1 MEKQLEIEELSKSI
15 CFAEKLLMDL
25 CVKDD
30 LNLEQKIILSI
41 YRKLIE
47 QVDGNFVLVDHMLAG
62 PSRVVVRSAFENLL
76 TLKYILLEDTFIKNK
91 ALCYYVGYIK
101 SLEKMAKQ
109 FKKVPPNDMPSD
121 YPDSILQKTSKI
133 LNDSAFKDILNEWN
147 RLYRKNKSKYAPY
160 WYSLFDGPKNIKG
173 LVKIINDPN
182 LYRYYGLL
190 SEETHA
196 TQALNGLNSMDLIN
210 DDFSLRPIRSAVNIG
225 FHEGAARAFCT
236 AAIQE
241 IIKYMSPELNGEFIK
256 LMDELG
262 LVEKYKDELKIRLNQ
277 N

>member
-1 MEKQLEIEELSKSI
+1 MGKKLEIEELSKSI

-62 PSRVVVRSAFENLL
+62 PSRVVVRTAFENLL
-76 TLKYILLEDTFIKNK
+76 ALKYILLEDTFIKDR

-109 FKKVPPNDMPSD
+109 LKKVPPRDMPSD
-121 YPDSILQKTSKI
+121 YPDSILRKASKI
-133 LNDSAFKDILNEWN
+133 LNDSSFQDILNEWN
-147 RLYRKNKSKYAPY
+147 YRKRKSGYAPY
-160 WYSLFDGPKNIKG
+160 WYSLFNGPKNIRG
-173 LVKIINDPN
+173 LVEIINDPY

-210 DDFSLRPIRSAVNIG
+210 DDFSLRPIRSEVNIG

-236 AAIQE
+236 AAIHE
-241 IIKYMSPELNGEFIK
+241 IIKYMSPELNSEFIK
-256 LMDELG
+256 FMDELG
-262 LVEKYKDELKIRLNQ
+262 LVDKYKDELNIKLNQ

>member
-62 PSRVVVRSAFENLL
+62 PSRVVVRTAFENLL
-76 TLKYILLEDTFIKNK
+76 ALKYILLEDTFIKDK

-109 FKKVPPNDMPSD
+109 LKKAPPRDMPSD
-121 YPDSILQKTSKI
+121 YPDSILQKASKI
-133 LNDSAFKDILNEWN
+133 LNDSSFQDILNEWN
-147 RLYRKNKSKYAPY
+147 YRKRNSGYAPY
-160 WYSLFDGPKNIKG
+160 WYSLFNGPKNIRG
-173 LVKIINDPN
+173 LVEVINDPY

-210 DDFSLRPIRSAVNIG
+210 DDFSLRPIRSEVNIG

-236 AAIQE
+236 AAIHE
-241 IIKYMSPELNGEFIK
+241 IIKYMCPELNSEFIK
-256 LMDELG
+256 FMDELG
-262 LVEKYKDELKIRLNQ
+262 LVDKYKDELNIKLNQ